1 MNRHANAR
9 QCWTICCRWPG
20 FEPAKPVPRGRWKN
34 DQHKKVHC
42 SSPRPSSR
50 QAQSPVNLDPSAG
63 KSHHRLRHRHNK
75 QAALLAASGGMRA
88 PGRGQAAWQSILD
101 SLQLSLFSGEISPP
115 PQKWWSLGANSPCLT
130 VFSTRGE
137 PRPDTK
143 RAVIMAQRW
152 QRDHVHAMTLV
163 RETADPR
170 AHRILPSGSKYQQ
183 IAQISLAMPTSRQQ
197 QTNALVGTLPSKCP
211 ALHRCWLFDPGRGKF
226 RVTCDSNP
234 SHPSPAPDDWMPSHV
249 HPSLTTP

>member
-88 PGRGQAAWQSILD
+88 PGRGQAAWRSILD
-101 SLQLSLFSGEISPP
+101 SLQLSLFLGEISPLLKSGGPLAPTHRASPCSPHEVSPDPTPRGHHHGPALATRPRPCDVPRPGNSRPSGTSHSAIRIQISTNCPNIACHANLTAAANQRLGLALCPANAQHSTAVGCLTLDGGNLGSRVTAIHLIP
-115 PQKWWSLGANSPCLT
+115 PQ
-130 VFSTRGE
+130 R
-137 PRPDTK
+137 R
-143 RAVIMAQRW
+143 
-152 QRDHVHAMTLV
+152 MT
-163 RETADPR
+163 
-170 AHRILPSGSKYQQ
+170 GCQ
-183 IAQISLAMPTSRQQ
+183 
-197 QTNALVGTLPSKCP
+197 
-211 ALHRCWLFDPGRGKF
+211 
-226 RVTCDSNP
+226 VTCIP
-234 SHPSPAPDDWMPSHV
+234 V
-249 HPSLTTP
+249 